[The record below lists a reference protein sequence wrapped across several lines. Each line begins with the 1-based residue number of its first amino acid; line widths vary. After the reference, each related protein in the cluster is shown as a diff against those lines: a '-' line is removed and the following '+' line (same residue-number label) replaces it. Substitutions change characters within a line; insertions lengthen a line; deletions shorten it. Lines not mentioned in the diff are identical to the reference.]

1 MVTLVSKELLLNF
14 CRAFDPQA
22 RSSFPYFRVLI
33 HYRSDEDNRDREISQ
48 LPRSHFQAIKVN
60 LDSRANVGR
69 ILLISAQT
77 FFFCLDKSCT
87 TWKKNYFKW
96 KGSCFACKWNFKVK
110 RSPLRLGQPSINIAL
125 PVDDLKSKI
134 RCWIIDRA
142 NLMCMCI
149 RKMEKIF
156 RDALYPL
163 DIRRCIWCITRS
175 SNFSNRKSKL
185 L

>member
-1 MVTLVSKELLLNF
+1 MIINKTMRCLHCFVVLLYDSVPVYAHSNYTDNLEEWSHWSLKNYFWIFAEPLILKLDPLFLIFVSYFTTAVTRTTETE
-14 CRAFDPQA
+14 R
-22 RSSFPYFRVLI
+22 
-33 HYRSDEDNRDREISQ
+33 SQ
-48 LPRSHFQAIKVN
+48 L
-60 LDSRANVGR
+60 ANVGR

-96 KGSCFACKWNFKVK
+96 KGSCFACKWNFKAK
-110 RSPLRLGQPSINIAL
+110 RSPLRRDQPSINIAL

-156 RDALYPL
+156 RDA
-163 DIRRCIWCITRS
+163 
-175 SNFSNRKSKL
+175 
-185 L
+185 